1 MSRYRGP
8 RLRIV
13 RRLGDL
19 PGLTRKNA
27 KRAYPPGQHGQARK
41 KRSEYA
47 IRLEEKQ
54 KLRFNYGLSERQML
68 RYVLK
73 ARRTTGSTGQILL
86 ELLEMR
92 LDNTVFRM
100 GMAPTI
106 PGARQL
112 VNHGHITVNG
122 RTVNVPSYNCR
133 PGDTIAVRDR
143 EKSRK
148 LVEANLQSP
157 GLAHLPSHLEFD
169 KDKFTGKVNGK
180 IEREWVALQVNELLV
195 VEYYSRQV

>member
-122 RTVNVPSYNCR
+122 RPVNVPSYNCR